1 MADEIFE
8 IGFETTGDQ
17 QAVQS
22 INRVQQT
29 IRGAT
34 QAGAS
39 QAQSAAQQAQRIVQ
53 SQAQVGAAVQQTGQR
68 WGQAASALGNVGTV
82 VGTLS
87 PRFAQLGSV
96 IGQVGGATSAL
107 SGAMGPVGV
116 IMAGATAAAA
126 AYSLVLEATRDR
138 TEENAEATRGWIERL
153 IDVETRVARAQRA
166 FSEMVRGASA
176 ARLVEEQDRLREE
189 AEIVDRETERA
200 RRAAERMERTSG
212 LGRLAMGAV
221 GGLTGEDTSAELAE
235 RLPELERRAREL
247 TAQLGQVDAGLTRAI
262 VREEE
267 GRVEAAEAEVER
279 LRRRRSGGGGAN
291 RAAEQEREQA
301 NRAAEALERLAAA
314 QKDIDAERL
323 ESHLQRLERQEQA
336 ERDYYARVGTLA
348 ATAAREEQARQA
360 ELAGENARRQL
371 SEFSSALDAR
381 QEAFR
386 ASAEQGRENEQA
398 AMSTMLAVTT
408 DAASKL
414 FSFIQEGGELGSDA
428 FLAMLDS
435 FLEATAFQ
443 YTIKALAEAA
453 EAIAAAARYDYAAA
467 AQHGVAAAMAGAV
480 ATATG
485 IAGAAITV
493 PSTSAG
499 GGASPAP
506 VGAGDGGAPGGGNV
520 TVNLFAPQA
529 VFTEAERGQILAS
542 GLRQARRELGPAAVR
557 T

>member
-8 IGFETTGDQ
+8 IGFETVGDQ
-17 QAVQS
+17 QAVQT
-22 INRVQQT
+22 INRVQQAT
-29 IRGAT
+29 RGAT
-34 QAGAS
+34 QAGVA

-53 SQAQVGAAVQQTGQR
+53 SQVQVGAAVQQTGQR
-68 WGQAASALGNVGTV
+68 WGQAASALGNVGAV

-87 PRFAQLGSV
+87 PRFASLGSV

-235 RLPELERRAREL
+235 RLPELERRAQEL
-247 TAQLGQVDAGLTRAI
+247 TRQLSEVDVGLTRAV
-262 VREEE
+262 VREEQE
-267 GRVEAAEAEVER
+267 RVEAAEAEVER
-279 LRRRRSGGGGAN
+279 LRRRRSGGGGAD

-301 NRAAEALERLAAA
+301 NRVAEALERLAAA

-323 ESHLQRLERQEQA
+323 ESHLTRLERQEEA
-336 ERDYYARVGTLA
+336 ERQYYARMGELSAQA
-348 ATAAREEQARQA
+348 AADEEARQA
-360 ELAGENARRQL
+360 EAAGAAARRQL
-371 SEFSSALDAR
+371 AQFESNLDAR
-381 QEAFR
+381 QEAHRTAVDQSR
-386 ASAEQGRENEQA
+386 ATEQQSLR
-398 AMSTMLAVTT
+398 TVLDLTT
-408 DAASKL
+408 DATGQMI
-414 FSFIQEGGELGSDA
+414 SFVQKGGQLGSEA
-428 FLAMLDS
+428 FMAMLDS
-435 FLEATAFQ
+435 FLETTSIQ
-443 YTIKALAEAA
+443 YTIKALAEVA
-453 EAIAAAARYDYAAA
+453 EAVMAAARYDYAAA
-467 AQHGVAAAMAGAV
+467 GQHAAGAGLAAAVAA
-480 ATATG
+480 ATG
-485 IAGAAITV
+485 IAGAAISV
-493 PSTSAG
+493 PSASTGAG
-499 GGASPAP
+499 PSPAP
-506 VGAGDGGAPGGGNV
+506 VGAGEGGNGGGNV

-542 GLRQARRELGPAAVR
+542 GLRAARRELGPAAVR